1 MTVTRGVSSAGLDGG
16 GGAQYRL
23 VFIRARAP
31 AVAVC
36 LVIAYVQMAGK
47 PAGYSRAVRPH
58 G

>member
-1 MTVTRGVSSAGLDGG
+1 MTGTRGVSSAGLD

-36 LVIAYVQMAGK
+36 LVIACVQMAGK
-47 PAGYSRAVRPH
+47 SAGYSRAVRPH
-58 G
+58 GKF